1 MFSHP
6 ISTLDATAFMRRIQ
20 HQATAMAAS
29 FDHFAGVAPDPCRSY
44 LQTWS
49 GTAENIADMA
59 QAAEAA
65 LNP

>member
-1 MFSHP
+1 MLNPS
-6 ISTLDATAFMRRIQ
+6 ISAIDATAFMRGIQ
-20 HQATAMAAS
+20 HQATAMAVAL
-29 FDHFAGVAPDPCRSY
+29 DHFAGVAPDPCRSY

-49 GTAENIADMA
+49 GAAENIADMA